1 MATNPL
7 MAETLILR
15 NGVVLA
21 IEKKWQKVEIEIDFR
36 ELYNGFT
43 KNYKLMDWRIRPT
56 VIEIQRMLRL
66 VPY

>member
-1 MATNPL
+1 MVTNPL